1 METKIFISE
10 NSPIDNITGMIF
22 CADASELGFRP
33 GFAPR
38 RIETSI
44 GNKMPFRFIRI
55 ERNSEGEALYA
66 YYKQEFGELS
76 LKVYND

>member
-10 NSPIDNITGMIF
+10 NSHLDNIGRMTFGV
-22 CADASELGFRP
+22 DASELGFRP

-44 GNKMPFRFIRI
+44 GNKMPFMLIRI